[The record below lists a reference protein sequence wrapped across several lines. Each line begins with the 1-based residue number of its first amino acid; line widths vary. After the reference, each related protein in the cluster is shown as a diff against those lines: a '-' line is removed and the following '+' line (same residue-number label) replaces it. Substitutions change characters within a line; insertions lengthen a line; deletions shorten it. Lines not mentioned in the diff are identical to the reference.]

1 MLSHKLCCYM
11 DCLFGTVVV
20 VVVVV
25 FIVVSVIVFVDFGT
39 LVTKSPKSI

>member
-11 DCLFGTVVV
+11 DCLFGTV

>member
-20 VVVVV
+20 IVVV